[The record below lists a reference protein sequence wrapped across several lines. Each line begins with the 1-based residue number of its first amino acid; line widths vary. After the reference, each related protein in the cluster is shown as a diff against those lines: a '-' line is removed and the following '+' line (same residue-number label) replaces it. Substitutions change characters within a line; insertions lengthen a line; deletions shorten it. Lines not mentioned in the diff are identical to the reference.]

1 MNENKSIN
9 SLKKQLVAA
18 VAMVCVAAVALGSST
33 YAWFVQSSKV
43 SATGMSVQATA
54 EGGIEISNAEKKSWG
69 TSAATTSATATL
81 YPTSTSNVKTWYHA
95 QAEQSVDHKAKAG
108 TYSTL
113 TLDETGVETTST
125 HQYYQVNEF
134 TIRATAGTE
143 ATDLKID
150 KVTAT
155 GQADT
160 LALDKSLRVA
170 VKIGE
175 NNPIF
180 FSPADGNTLYSVW
193 SGSGDTPTVSVTS
206 NDGKT
211 QVDSGVSKVTSTGV
225 VVKVYVYYE
234 GEDTEHKSS
243 NVTGTTIDQ
252 MTVQLDFSASVS

>member
-43 SATGMSVQATA
+43 SATGMNVQATA
-54 EGGIEISNAEKKSWG
+54 EGGIEISNADKETWG
-69 TSAATTSATATL
+69 TSAATTNPSATL
-81 YPTSTSNVKTWYHA
+81 YPTSTSNAKNWYHA
-95 QAEQSVDHKAKAG
+95 QAEKSVAHEAKAG
-108 TYSTL
+108 TYTTL
-113 TLDETGVETTST
+113 TLNDSGVETQST

-160 LALDKSLRVA
+160 TALDKSLRVA
-170 VKIGE
+170 VKIGD
-175 NNPIF
+175 NDPIF
-180 FSPADGNTLYSVW
+180 FSPADGDTIYSVW
-193 SGSGDTPTVSVTS
+193 SGAGDTPTVSVTS

-211 QVDSGVSKVTSTGV
+211 QVDSGVSTVTSTGV

-234 GEDTEHKSS
+234 GEDTEHMSK